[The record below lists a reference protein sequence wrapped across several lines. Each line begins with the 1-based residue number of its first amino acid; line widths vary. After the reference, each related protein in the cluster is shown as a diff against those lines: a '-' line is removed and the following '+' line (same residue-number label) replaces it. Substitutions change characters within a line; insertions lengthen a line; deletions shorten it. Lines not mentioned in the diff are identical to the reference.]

1 MKKEK
6 QLLRN
11 INILK
16 SDKFKEVKEE
26 HFKNI

>member
-26 HFKNI
+26 HLKNI